1 MRNEETLKRLEDEL
15 QQNCGD
21 MLSAAKSLGVSAFF
35 VEQWRKDDK
44 QVHER
49 LREAERVGIQGLVSA
64 AIQRGVHG
72 VEEDIYYKGEVVGQK
87 RNYSDSLL
95 TTLLKAKVPEF
106 AKDGEGGGGVTINI
120 ANVMPRANSY
130 QEWLEMKQTTLA
142 PPLAQIEDATFEEVV
157 NPFEGIEL

>member
-1 MRNEETLKRLEDEL
+1 MRNEDTLKRLEDEL

-21 MLSAAKSLGVSAFF
+21 MLSAAKMLGVSVFF

-44 QVHER
+44 QVDER

-64 AIQRGVHG
+64 AIQRGVRG
-72 VEEDIYYKGEVVGQK
+72 VEEDVYYKGEVVGQK

-95 TTLLKAKVPEF
+95 TTLLKAKLPEF
-106 AKDGEGGGGVTINI
+106 SKDGEGGGGVTINI

-130 QEWLEMKQTTLA
+130 QEWLEMKQSTLA
-142 PPLAQIEDATFEEVV
+142 PPPELIEDATFEEVAD
-157 NPFEGIEL
+157 PFGGIQL